1 MTKSLKFFL
10 LSVGVLSTVTSVMYL
25 GVRLNTER
33 AISSQVNVVLDETL
47 KEKEQLQTYSTQ
59 IEEQLREKENR
70 LAELRDVESIRTSL
84 ANAQARVEQLT
95 ADLDKINRER
105 IALQSENLSLRSRA
119 DSTTKEF
126 MRSLEELKQVKA
138 ELARLNSGGIAQIK
152 KKSEELSAATVAKD
166 QELSQLKRE
175 LEQLKQEKS
184 ALDQS
189 NKALEKKVS
198 QLQGQYAQNP
208 ALAQGQ
214 DVSLKEFQNTIKELK
229 TTLSAKERQ
238 IVALELDIERLQAQQ
253 KTRAGRDTGEKLDQ
267 KLAVLQQ
274 ELNALQAENA
284 RLRSAPRQ
292 GNEYE
297 KLYQAAREQS
307 NKLTELLVRKENE
320 LEQAR
325 KDVLDSRER
334 LVSLQTKQSM
344 LEADA
349 ASSRTNESRLR
360 ELQQQN
366 ISLQNQINDL
376 QANLS
381 KKTEVA
387 DSLQRNLDY
396 VTKQLA
402 QSQEQLKV
410 AETQMARVQ
419 SSISQELEK
428 ERSRSQETGI
438 LYSSLKTQVAQFSDV
453 LNQKEMELDQKRRE
467 VRSLQDEINSLRSR
481 SDTIERDLQE
491 AKERQKRTLDD
502 LVAAVKLNN
511 VLQERL
517 VNMSLG
523 GRPADMSTDQQKA
536 DELRRRVQVI
546 LESEQQKKP

>member
-208 ALAQGQ
+208 ALVQGQ
-214 DVSLKEFQNTIKELK
+214 DVPLKEFQNTIKELK

-376 QANLS
+376 QANLN